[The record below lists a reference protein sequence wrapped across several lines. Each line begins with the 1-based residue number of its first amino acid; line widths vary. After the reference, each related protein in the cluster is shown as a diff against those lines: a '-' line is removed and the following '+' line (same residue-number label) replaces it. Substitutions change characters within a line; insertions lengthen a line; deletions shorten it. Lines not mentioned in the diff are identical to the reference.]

1 MRTALLSLW
10 KYRRFLQPCSHP
22 LVSQENKP
30 LPFSPISATLNL
42 LLLCTD
48 TKNGSAAFSATEPL
62 GFKVIFI
69 KQRRLEKLRK
79 TDTQSLAKLV
89 NHPELHGII
98 GTIHYISN
106 G

>member
-30 LPFSPISATLNL
+30 LPFSPISATLNH

-48 TKNGSAAFSATEPL
+48 TK
-62 GFKVIFI
+62 KW
-69 KQRRLEKLRK
+69 LRCI
-79 TDTQSLAKLV
+79 L
-89 NHPELHGII
+89 
-98 GTIHYISN
+98 SN
-106 G
+106 GAIRVQGYFHQTTEIGKTPEDRYPVPGKARESP